1 VQPDGDQEEKRL
13 RFLMELLR
21 VVRPGGVIWIDAPNG
36 SFPIDLWHTTSMEGS
51 PRFHSIRERFLPK
64 LGEIRRLLKLADPEL
79 KAVAISPH
87 ERFHYGRIRRR
98 PYGKVAAAAASL
110 WFRLMKIPLFSRL
123 AGSPLNPYLVIE
135 VTRACE
141 ARETSHPRR

>member
-1 VQPDGDQEEKRL
+1 VQPDADQEEKRL
-13 RFLMELLR
+13 RFLAELLR

-64 LGEIRRLLKLADPEL
+64 LREIRRLVKRVDPEL
-79 KAVAISPH
+79 SAVAISPH
-87 ERFHYGRIRRR
+87 RRFHFGRIRRR
-98 PYGKVAAAAASL
+98 PYGKPVAAAASL
-110 WFRLMKIPLFSRL
+110 WFWLMKAPLLSRL

-135 VTRACE
+135 VTRPSCT
-141 ARETSHPRR
+141 REG